1 MTPTFDPE
9 RLLEVLHRHDVSFV
23 LIGGL
28 AAVARGSP
36 LPTTD
41 VDVTPDRSAENLDR
55 LAAALRELEARIR
68 TAEPEGVMVPIDAE
82 FLAAQPRMLNL
93 VTSAGDLDITFTP
106 AGFEDGYSG
115 LIGESDRIELVA
127 GTTTQVAGL
136 AAIIRSKEAADRE
149 KDRRALPYLR
159 ALLDETGQA

>member
-9 RLLEVLHRHDVSFV
+9 RLLEALHRHDVSFV

-68 TAEPEGVMVPIDAE
+68 TAEPEGVVFPIDAE

-93 VTSAGDLDITFTP
+93 VTSAGDLDIAFTP

-136 AAIIRSKEAADRE
+136 AAIIRSKEVADRE